1 MGWIRTWATSECPRV
16 ESPRAGSDDRDSRS
30 NFGRAAG
37 PCVKLCQIMSN
48 LCQIMSN
55 CPQCQIFRGPRRVK
69 FFRRRPRRVK
79 FFSGP
84 VKFSAPGGPLV
95 SNSERRVKFSFGRR
109 QIFGARR
116 APVSNSVQQRQRFP
130 SDRVKFPAP
139 GGPLVSKFHT
149 AASKF
154 RSDGI
159 RVSHAPGAPLKIR
172 ADGRPV
178 PMSNF
183 TALVAS
189 QREREQPMELQLG
202 IIDTKLPS

>member
-1 MGWIRTWATSECPRV
+1 
-16 ESPRAGSDDRDSRS
+16 
-30 NFGRAAG
+30 
-37 PCVKLCQIMSN
+37 
-48 LCQIMSN
+48 MSN

-95 SNSERRVKFSFGRR
+95 SNSERRVKFFSDPVKFSARGGPLVSNSERRVKFSFGRR

-139 GGPLVSKFHT
+139 GEPLVSKFHT

-159 RVSHAPGAPLKIR
+159 RVSHAPGAPLKVR

-178 PMSNF
+178 PICQ
-183 TALVAS
+183 TL
-189 QREREQPMELQLG
+189 RL
-202 IIDTKLPS
+202 